1 MMDTLKELFK
11 AGSGPSS
18 SHTMGP
24 QRAAERFKNEN
35 KNVDSFRVTL
45 YGSLAATGKGHLTDY
60 IIKKT
65 LSPKDV
71 EIIWKEDI
79 IKEFH
84 PNGMCFEALDKF
96 KNVLSDWTVYSIG
109 GGTIAEEN
117 QQDEKT
123 KGVYPLCTMN
133 EIIKWCKENNK
144 TLIDYVLNYE
154 DDNILE
160 YVKNIKNSMRKSV
173 EEGLNTD
180 EIIPGKLNLRRRA
193 SNFYKNY
200 LETRKLSTLIYAYA
214 LAVSEQNASGNKIVT
229 APTCGSAGVL
239 PGILFGL
246 QDYYEYE
253 DDQIIKSLLIAGII
267 GNIIKNNASISGAE
281 VGCQGEV
288 GAACAMAAGA
298 VAYLKGGTLEQIEYA
313 AEIGLEHHLGMTCDP
328 VHGYVQIP
336 CIERNAM
343 AAQRALDSANYALL
357 TDGTHF
363 ITLDQVIETMKET
376 GIDMMDK
383 YKETAKGGLA
393 KHFFSC

>member
-1 MMDTLKELFK
+1 MDTLKELFK

-24 QRAAERFKNEN
+24 QRAAECFKS
-35 KNVDSFRVTL
+35 KNNNADSYRVTL

-60 IIKKT
+60 IIEKT
-65 LSPKDV
+65 LSPKNV
-71 EIIWKEDI
+71 EIIWKADI

-84 PNGMCFEALDKF
+84 PNGMCFEALDKS
-96 KNVLSDWTVYSIG
+96 KNVIDNWTVYSIG
-109 GGTIAEEN
+109 GGTIAQEN
-117 QQDEKT
+117 EKNKKN
-123 KGVYPLCTMN
+123 KGTYKLSTMDD
-133 EIIKWCKENNK
+133 IIKWCKENNK
-144 TLIDYVLNYE
+144 TLVEYVLYHE
-154 DDNILE
+154 DEDILE
-160 YVKNIKNSMRKSV
+160 YIKVIKDAMRKSV
-173 EEGLNTD
+173 EEGLNTT
-180 EIIPGKLNLRRRA
+180 EIIPGKLKLKRRA
-193 SNFYKNY
+193 SNFYENY
-200 LETRKLSTLIYAYA
+200 LETKKLSTLVYAYA

-239 PGILFGL
+239 PGILFSL
-246 QDYYEYE
+246 QDYYGYKDE
-253 DDQIIKSLLIAGII
+253 QIEKSLLVAGII

-288 GAACAMAAGA
+288 GAACAMAAAA
-298 VAYLKGGTLEQIEYA
+298 VAYLKDGTIEQIEYA

-343 AAQRALDSANYALL
+343 AAQRAMDSANYALL